1 MQIAIQAFS
10 DQPRGMDTG
19 NMKLFVICSTLLTL
33 VVTGLGA
40 ELEQKALEGLSTA
53 PHAMIAPDSRPA
65 EPVTREIIRDRF
77 LMLVTAIAAIGGGV
91 VCVML
96 RIAWSKKV
104 TIDGKEVSAVSQFL
118 INAFFSV
125 SVITSM
131 ALTPWLVKKYMHDTP
146 EDCSLAAFLVSVGA
160 WVGWEIIAIIGERL
174 KKAAESRGIN
184 GVKDELAG
192 RSIATVNTPS
202 PTKQEN

>member
-1 MQIAIQAFS
+1 MQYAIQALT
-10 DQPRGMDTG
+10 DQRGMDTG

-40 ELEQKALEGLSTA
+40 ELEQKALEHLSTA
-53 PHAMIAPDSRPA
+53 PRAIVAPDSRPP
-65 EPVTREIIRDRF
+65 EPITIEIIRDRF
-77 LMLVTAIAAIGGGV
+77 LMLVTAISAIGGGV

-96 RIAWSKKV
+96 RIAWSNKSIV
-104 TIDGKEVSAVSQFL
+104 DGKEVTAVSRFL

-131 ALTPWLVKKYMHDTP
+131 ATTPWTVKRYLHNTP
-146 EDCSLAAFLVSVGA
+146 EDCSLVAFLVAVGA
-160 WVGWEIIAIIGERL
+160 WVGWEIIAIIGERI
-174 KKAAESRGIN
+174 KKAAESRGIA

-192 RSIATVNTPS
+192 RSIATVNTPA
-202 PTKQEN
+202 PTKQDS

>member
-1 MQIAIQAFS
+1 MQYAIRAISEQH
-10 DQPRGMDTG
+10 RGMDTG

-53 PHAMIAPDSRPA
+53 PHAMVAPETKA
-65 EPVTREIIRDRF
+65 EPVTKEIIRDRF
-77 LMLVTAIAAIGGGV
+77 LMLVTAIASIGGGV

-96 RIAWSKKV
+96 RIAWSKKLM
-104 TIDGKEVSAVSQFL
+104 IEGKEVSAVSRFL

-131 ALTPWLVKKYMHDTP
+131 AVTPWTVKKYMHDTP
-146 EDCSLAAFLVSVGA
+146 EDCSLVAFLVSVGA

-174 KKAAESRGIN
+174 KKAAESRGIA